1 MTKHLTFIMKNSFT
15 ISAICSCFFC
25 LILQA
30 NPGDTL
36 GITTGSVPKFSPN
49 GNTTIVKDPEGGYI
63 FGTGVRAPF
72 QNAGGGDIGVVTGIA
87 QGYENNQTVRVTKV
101 LALIPKK
108 VKAANSTGA
117 KLTFKIHPISPTGG
131 VHSASQE
138 VADGPGAVLSST
150 DLLFDEINTNG
161 EFSVATFP
169 SPVSVNTNLAISCDL
184 SDFIA
189 KTDSIGFSSDANGNG
204 LGLRYTW
211 RMVSI
216 TNLWDKWFTAETWQL
231 NLNIAI
237 FAVLEES
244 VGVEQLDQSAIING
258 TRAIIFPNPVNKS
271 ASFEFEISERG
282 NYSLDIIDASG
293 KLVQTTNLGNRTN
306 GKHTVQ
312 LTTDQLSSGQYYYSL
327 SDEQGNRY
335 TKAFVVSGN

>member
-1 MTKHLTFIMKNSFT
+1 MKHIKSFLSLYFS
-15 ISAICSCFFC
+15 ISSL
-25 LILQA
+25 LILA

-36 GITTGSVPKFSPN
+36 GISAGSVPKFSPN
-49 GNTTIVKDPEGGYI
+49 GNTTIVKDPEGGYT

-72 QNAGGGDIGVVTGIA
+72 QSNGAPIGVVTGVA
-87 QGYENNQTVRVTKV
+87 QGYENNQSVRVAKV

-108 VKAANSTGA
+108 VKSANSAGA

-131 VHSASQE
+131 VNGPTQE
-138 VADGPGAVLSST
+138 IAPGPGTVLSST
-150 DLLFDEINTNG
+150 DLLFDDINTSG
-161 EFSVATFP
+161 GYSVASFS
-169 SPVSVNTNLAISCDL
+169 SPVTVNTDLVISCDF
-184 SDFIA
+184 SDFIL
-189 KTDSIGFSSDANGNG
+189 KTDSVCFASDGAGNG
-204 LGLRYTW
+204 LGLKYTW

-216 TNLWDKWFTAETWQL
+216 TNLWDKWFTAETWSL

-293 KLVQTTNLGNRTN
+293 KIVQTTNLGNRTN

-335 TKAFVVSGN
+335 TKSFVVSGN